1 MKRNRCKDV
10 TDGLNQAYSTAQML
24 NSFEDVTIESLK
36 NDPLSKPFMEKLNK
50 KYERQGEI
58 TEQELEKEADRY
70 FGDKTEAKKIS
81 LIARI
86 GAALSRRPDV
96 QEIYYEKLWE
106 LTTGIMGSLPET
118 PDKYLYT
125 RLESGTPVVN
135 LSKLPANVVTTYAVV
150 LQRDFLTL
158 PVDGDIK
165 LHRGYLG
172 NLQLEHTLP
181 RNIAYKT
188 TNPALRNFNEK
199 VTYSNQDR
207 EATEKEYTSKSPNAI
222 LDKYEINPKTKA
234 PYKYNRRDY
243 GITDLYQQVLPMQYQ
258 NFAKDYFGTEQGY
271 MEFVHMFMMNRIE
284 IDKDGKAYL
293 KTNYGKKMEGGKIA
307 RYPDGNPIYDWFD
320 REPIVMVNKN
330 IVNNDPKRR
339 GLSYTL
345 DKKDK
350 KVWSFSNNNTQLQF
364 KTKPTKGKQTDF
376 DKMLDLIQ
384 GIQYNLWHFGKK
396 TRDRANDQSKEFIEL
411 KKEGLKVLS
420 EGDRKIFSDIISGFE
435 AEVFGIHGLNKF
447 EVTNT
452 NKFYFPKKLTT
463 ASRTKYMSL
472 AERTLTQVVVDNE
485 SKIERIKGII
495 ETGDKE
501 LIKSEGIKASSIL
514 DLKKDSTKAIRSR
527 QLIREKIDILRSKI
541 TQTDGSQSQNP
552 IFLQNYVKNFKSIT
566 NMIPWEAYR
575 LDEFVVRDYIS
586 ETSRSMERREMSLA
600 LLKLVIEAKGKPLT
614 QKYAINQFKRM
625 YQHPDAVGKIL
636 GMSVTDE
643 DLNKFFNK
651 FIPGFKNK
659 NHDINAFLKDI
670 SSFYTFNLLSGPTDG
685 LVNLFSLLQEIQS
698 SGYNAFSNA
707 ITKYNNKTDY
717 WQNLA
722 ERAGVISF
730 SKYLEGY
737 VDEALRDSDYDQVD
751 ILKSQLRQ
759 FVKKLD
765 KVPASKLSK
774 NDKRNFA
781 IFKRDI
787 DILNNAVPNKFKRL
801 MTNLAHYSITHK
813 FQMSDYA
820 NPNFKTKLKKA
831 VSNKLFPYLS
841 LPSIADT
848 EKMLRTISFIIGYE
862 NASKMLGNVGEK
874 VKIDLARKYVY
885 QTQFGLESYLVGESL
900 GSTPTKFLQGITTFR
915 KQKLGFSV
923 DTHKYW
929 GYSYWDPEKLL
940 KDDKAVYNKK
950 NGYAVYK
957 QGEAFFKAFLNLVRF
972 SPLPTESARRRKRAF
987 RQLAP
992 FIKKGESF
1000 FWLHGIGT
1008 AVAHFF
1014 LFSNPV
1020 LGASLSALKRKMFQ
1034 TGSYKATIGTIDP
1047 MYMSVLATATL
1058 GTALYKNYD
1067 DDDNNDLEFYDV
1079 YRFLRSIY
1087 GTGFMDLFALA
1098 YMGSSSLKRFITG
1111 EEKPKST
1118 YYNDPSRHLIF
1129 QHGMSGYGVDAAKA
1143 GIEKAKDLMQPE
1155 LYEVAY

>member
-1 MKRNRCKDV
+1 MKRNRCKDIK
-10 TDGLNQAYSTAQML
+10 DGLNQAYSTAQML
-24 NSFEDVTIESLK
+24 NSYEDVTIESLK
-36 NDPLSKPFMEKLNK
+36 KDPLSKPFMEKLTNK
-50 KYERQGEI
+50 YGRQGEI

-70 FGDKTEAKKIS
+70 FGDKTEAKKFS

-135 LSKLPANVVTTYAVV
+135 LSKLPANVVTVYAAV
-150 LQRDFLTL
+150 LQNDFLPL
-158 PVDGDIK
+158 PVDGDLK
-165 LHRGYLG
+165 LHRGYFG
-172 NLQLEHTLP
+172 KLQLEFTLP

-222 LDKYEINPKTKA
+222 LDKYEINPNTKA
-234 PYKYNRRDY
+234 PYTYNRRDY

-258 NFAKDYFGTEQGY
+258 NFAKSYFGTEQGY
-271 MEFVHMFMMNRIE
+271 MEFIHMFMMNQIE

-330 IVNNDPKRR
+330 IVNNDPKKR

-396 TRDRANDQSKEFIEL
+396 TRDRANNQSKEFQIL
-411 KKEGLKVLS
+411 KKKGLQELNAG
-420 EGDRKIFSDIISGFE
+420 ERKIFSDIIDSFE
-435 AEVFGIHGLNKF
+435 SEIFGIHGLNKF
-447 EVTNT
+447 EVTDT

-463 ASRTKYMSL
+463 AARTKYMSL
-472 AERTLTQVVVDNE
+472 AERRLTQKVIDNE
-485 SKIERIKGII
+485 SKIDRIKGII

-501 LIKSEGIKASSIL
+501 LIKSEGIKPSSIL
-514 DLKKDSTKAIRSR
+514 ELKKDSTNAVRSR
-527 QLIREKIDILRSKI
+527 QLIREKIDILRSKT

-586 ETSRSMERREMSLA
+586 ETSRSMERREMGIA
-600 LLKLVIEAKGKPLT
+600 LLKLMIEAKGKPIM
-614 QKYAINQFKRM
+614 QSYAVNQFKRM
-625 YQHPDAVGKIL
+625 YQHPDAVGRIL
-636 GMSVTDE
+636 GMSITDE
-643 DLNKFFNK
+643 DLNKIFNK

-707 ITKYNNKTDY
+707 VTKYWNKTEY

-737 VDEALRDSDYDQVD
+737 VDEALRDDDYDQVD

-787 DILNNAVPNKFKRL
+787 DILNNSVPNKFKRL

-820 NPNFKTKLKKA
+820 NPNFKTKLKNA
-831 VSNKLFPYLS
+831 VSSKLFPYVT

-874 VKIDLARKYVY
+874 AKIDLARKYVY

-900 GSTPTKFLQGITTFR
+900 GSTSTKFLQGITTFK
-915 KQKLGFSV
+915 KQKFGYSV

-940 KDDKAVYNKK
+940 RDKNPVTKRK
-950 NGYAVYK
+950 NIYRTLK
-957 QGEAFFKAFLNLVRF
+957 QGEAFFKAFLNLARF

-1008 AVAHFF
+1008 SIAHFY

-1020 LGASLSALKRKMFQ
+1020 LGASLSAIKRALFKSG
-1034 TGSYKATIGTIDP
+1034 TYKAATGTIDP
-1047 MYMSVLATATL
+1047 MYLSVLATATL
-1058 GTALYKNYD
+1058 ATAIYKNYD
-1067 DDDNNDLEFYDV
+1067 DDPDNDLEFYDI
-1079 YRFLRSIY
+1079 YRFLRSIF
-1087 GTGFMDLFALA
+1087 GTGFMDLFSLA
-1098 YMGSSSLKRFITG
+1098 YMGSSSMKRFITG

-1118 YYNDPSRHLIF
+1118 YRGDPARHLIIEA
-1129 QHGMSGYGVDAAKA
+1129 GPSGALIDVTRK
-1143 GIEKAKDLMQPE
+1143 GIEKADELMKPKAWDVG
-1155 LYEVAY
+1155 Y